1 MAPRRI
7 TQTIRKN
14 GLNMKIT
21 QTTNAAGE
29 TKVTVTQAP
38 VLEIEM
44 QTEAV
49 RQIRKLPGYTAS
61 LDKLVPGGFTLA
73 ADQNGS
79 GYRSMKAAA
88 KFKAAGMTAGEPDVR
103 LYFGGGVLR
112 ALEFKAKNGA
122 LTDSQKIRFPLL
134 RALGFQIEVVESDSI
149 EDAASQAV
157 AIVSGWLAEQRAA
170 A

>member
-1 MAPRRI
+1 MKKP
-7 TQTIRKN
+7 TQ
-14 GLNMKIT
+14 
-21 QTTNAAGE
+21 QTTRINGARVILRTSASG
-29 TKVTVTQAP
+29 KVTVKPAP

-61 LDKLVPGGFTLA
+61 LDKLTDGGFTLA

-79 GYRSMKAAA
+79 GYRSKKAAT

-122 LTDSQKIRFPLL
+122 LTESQKIRFPLL
-134 RALGFQIEVVESDSI
+134 RALGFQIEVVESDGI

-157 AIVSGWLAEQRAA
+157 SLVQEWISRKDAA
-170 A
+170 